1 MRSLE
6 EKIIPREKLAEFC
19 KGLGGE
25 GKRIVTT
32 NGCFDLLH
40 LGHITYLIEAKKLGD
55 ILLVGINSDNSVRK
69 LKGPCRPIQSEQA
82 RARQIAAL
90 ESVDFVTIFPEDTPE
105 AFLELAKPQIHTKGG
120 DYSPEALPEKKI
132 VEFYGGKIVCL
143 SLIEGFSTTRLIE
156 QMKVSS

>member
-6 EKIIPREKLAEFC
+6 EKIISRDRLEELCE
-19 KGLGGE
+19 E
-25 GKRIVTT
+25 IRSRGKTIVTT
-32 NGCFDLLH
+32 KGCFDLLH
-40 LGHITYLIEAKKLGD
+40 LGHITYLVEAKKLGD
-55 ILLVGINSDNSVRK
+55 FLLVGINSDNSVRK
-69 LKGPCRPIQSEQA
+69 LKGPNRPIQSELV
-82 RARQIAAL
+82 RAKQMSAL

-105 AFLELAKPQIHTKGG
+105 AFLKIVKPHIHAKGG

-132 VEFYGGKIVCL
+132 VELHGGKIVCL